1 MKKKTITIGALLLA
15 MNSFSQTD
23 TIEFGVVGKNK
34 LTFDYGT
41 SKITNITKHK
51 KHQDIT
57 FELKKNEYL
66 CLDLFDDLAGP
77 YGAEKDSVY
86 FLYRNV
92 TVYYRNGYVGRY
104 YYSSNK
110 NTLKVDG
117 NLIEKVIVHKPKL
130 K

>member
-23 TIEFGVVGKNK
+23 TIAFGVVGKNK

-66 CLDLFDDLAGP
+66 CLDLFVL
-77 YGAEKDSVY
+77 V
-86 FLYRNV
+86 
-92 TVYYRNGYVGRY
+92 
-104 YYSSNK
+104 
-110 NTLKVDG
+110 
-117 NLIEKVIVHKPKL
+117 
-130 K
+130 